1 MNKIARKLV
10 LSILTVVLTVIALG
24 TTTFAWFTLT
34 NTAQVQQFQAQ
45 IVADTGIEI
54 AIGVP
59 QPAEPNLGLN
69 WVTTLTSAAVN
80 QYISDAYGGA
90 FRFQHVTSSDGR
102 SFRTLGLDEFGEPIT
117 SQTTTSGILVLPI
130 HFRSASSNQILWTG
144 ASLSSTEAD
153 WLVNQTFTDETGTLV
168 TAGSNIPID
177 ASDSMR
183 ISVYGNLN
191 TLPDPNVAFTYEKA
205 AGGRNVLGQSGDLRG
220 AETFVGSG
228 VYVGANGAMNY
239 YYSSTATLPGGIDT
253 VSLVPTLTSMVSNP
267 LVLDMSS
274 GNSATAGQEY
284 YGTVNVRVWIE
295 GWDAN
300 AYNSILDRII
310 NASLVFEGFYTAP

>member
-59 QPAEPNLGLN
+59 NPAEPNYGLN
-69 WVTTLTSAAVN
+69 WVTTLTTAAVN

-90 FRFQHVTSSDGR
+90 FRFQHVTTTDGR
-102 SFRTLGLDEFGEPIT
+102 SFRTLGLDEFGNPIT
-117 SQTTTSGILVLPI
+117 SQGTTTGILVLPI
-130 HFRSASSNQILWTG
+130 HFRSASSNQIRWTG
-144 ASLSSTEAD
+144 ASLSSTTQN

-168 TAGSNIPID
+168 TAGSTIGID

-183 ISVYGNLN
+183 ISVFGTLN
-191 TLPDPNVAFTYEKA
+191 EPTGIALAYEKP
-205 AGGRNVLGQSGDLRG
+205 AGDRNVTSQTGDLTNG
-220 AETFVGSG
+220 GTG
-228 VYVGANGAMNY
+228 VNGAMNY
-239 YYSSTATLPGGIDT
+239 YFSSTASLPGGADN
-253 VSLVPTLTSMVSNP
+253 VQLVPTLTTMVTAP
-267 LVLDMSS
+267 LVLDMAS
-274 GNSATAGQEY
+274 GFAATAGQEY

-300 AYNSILDRII
+300 AYNSILDRVI
-310 NASLVFEGFYTAP
+310 NASLVFEGDYTAPIEP